1 MVPPPSLNIVTVC
14 NQITLLILNYDSS
27 KLVVLKVTD
36 TLIQLSDILSL
47 TLSFKLSFRYSV
59 LFFPWNVC

>member
-59 LFFPWNVC
+59 LFFP